1 MFVSFFAIAGLLAIS
16 LYGFS
21 YIFNGVK
28 ETNKIFKK
36 AIQEIIGV

>member
-1 MFVSFFAIAGLLAIS
+1 MLVSFFFIAGLLAIS

-21 YIFNGVK
+21 CVFNGVK

-36 AIQEIIGV
+36 AIQEIAGV